1 MEKTMTSRFSLVQA
15 PPQAPGHCY
24 ITKTAI
30 GPFIDTGMDMSI
42 HVVDRGRL
50 YLSVDVVREMAQIA
64 GLFDEKEPVTVELK
78 QKQWYDKGYND
89 AMKEINQDAVNRFI
103 EHAVYSSAGAASDP
117 TVVESAGHFSTAGA
131 AIPSPADATAG
142 ASESDQDV
150 DGLELES
157 TSVGSFERPV
167 GVPADSGDESD
178 YRL

>member
-1 MEKTMTSRFSLVQA
+1 MTSRFSLVQA

-50 YLSVDVVREMAQIA
+50 YLSVDVIREMAQIA

-103 EHAVYSSAGAASDP
+103 EHAVNNSAGAASSSA
-117 TVVESAGHFSTAGA
+117 VVESAGHLSAAGA

-142 ASESDQDV
+142 ASEGDQDV

-157 TSVGSFERPV
+157 AGASIFKGPI
-167 GVPADSGDESD
+167 GVSADSSDESD